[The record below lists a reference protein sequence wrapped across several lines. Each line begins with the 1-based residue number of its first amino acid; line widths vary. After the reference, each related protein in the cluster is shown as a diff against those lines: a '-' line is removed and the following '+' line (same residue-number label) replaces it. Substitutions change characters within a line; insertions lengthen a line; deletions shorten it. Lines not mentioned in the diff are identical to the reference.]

1 MNFHLYDCQ
10 VNNQILQFIMD
21 ILTPKKRKK
30 KKWAKKG
37 PTAKKPKKKKNRL
50 AGNGFGTG
58 RY

>member
-37 PTAKKPKKKKNRL
+37 PTAKKPKKKKKPVS
-50 AGNGFGTG
+50 G
-58 RY
+58 

>member
-37 PTAKKPKKKKNRL
+37 PTAKTQKKKKKPVS
-50 AGNGFGTG
+50 G
-58 RY
+58 